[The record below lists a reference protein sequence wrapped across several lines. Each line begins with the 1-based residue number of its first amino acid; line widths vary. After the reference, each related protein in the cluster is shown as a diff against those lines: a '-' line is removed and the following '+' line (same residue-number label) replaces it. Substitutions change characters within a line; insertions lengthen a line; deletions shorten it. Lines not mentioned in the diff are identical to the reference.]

1 MAPPVLLV
9 VGPPASGKTSLLQR
23 FLHDSCEDD
32 PKPSIGMQTGMFF
45 HLDPEDA
52 IFAELRELLPS
63 HGVTFE
69 LMEIG
74 GREPVH
80 REMPR
85 GRYVCGLMLC
95 YDCRDRTSF
104 LRLKHVL
111 CRHRMDR
118 HMEISCSSVS
128 AVGELAAVLCATK
141 TDLGASAVTQ
151 APAYLT
157 PHEGLGREIRLSIL
171 GPVGTPRALLKERL
185 AKLQPLPLRLGTGS
199 LERIGLRVSQFTG
212 WTAASGFLVEG
223 LQFVQW
229 LQAEFGLNR
238 NHRIYALVPPKRFGH
253 FLHELEEPD
262 ADNHDLIAARK
273 PLSHGRSWLAVGFL
287 AALAAVL
294 GCREAQGFALVGG
307 LERSSVPLIFGGLAK
322 FGALTGRPAGDPID
336 VKASVQHWEEI
347 PGIDEVIEH
356 AKTLELKQPLRHLDD
371 LFYESQPTELP
382 WIRTE
387 CVIDVVQAAAYLGQA
402 VVFLYKAI
410 DYPGLKCPNNSP
422 VGCAASVAG
431 FITSITWIASY
442 LSFAASACGN
452 AVKPDALCAG
462 DWTALMANFGE
473 MATVG
478 AAVKED
484 CDFGKDWVALLADEK
499 DVDIPPHE
507 YWLNFVPKLQA
518 ENAETLI
525 KWDHFNSVQRNRNFD
540 LTQCVMD
547 VTNSASYI
555 VRAILQIR
563 SAALSCPQPRACA
576 INIMNIISSFA
587 WISQFTA
594 LAVSDCAK
602 LGNQKALCAADIS
615 DMVAAVTNGP
625 AAGVATTS
633 DCADIPVPEEE
644 KLRFII
650 CRWIETGH
658 VGRFISPSL
667 ESKGGVDVGLG
678 PKPGRPFEIRQEPM
692 GNPAARAVPDEVPT
706 TAERARLKT
715 VPRDLPPPSAVVGP
729 PGVRW
734 AFQTL
739 VLLALRAELVPRG
752 ARRSHD
758 DAGLLSGR
766 EAERA
771 FALPCG
777 LDVCTTLSGLTSPPQ
792 LAPLRAAAWS
802 PRYGALR
809 GGPRRGWPGPV

>member
-1 MAPPVLLV
+1 APHR
-9 VGPPASGKTSLLQR
+9 PPTHLAASMENESL
-23 FLHDSCEDD
+23 SEDD
-32 PKPSIGMQTGMFF
+32 LAAPLGS
-45 HLDPEDA
+45 H
-52 IFAELRELLPS
+52 RELWL
-63 HGVTFE
+63 
-69 LMEIG
+69 
-74 GREPVH
+74 
-80 REMPR
+80 
-85 GRYVCGLMLC
+85 
-95 YDCRDRTSF
+95 
-104 LRLKHVL
+104 
-111 CRHRMDR
+111 
-118 HMEISCSSVS
+118 
-128 AVGELAAVLCATK
+128 GE
-141 TDLGASAVTQ
+141 S
-151 APAYLT
+151 
-157 PHEGLGREIRLSIL
+157 PHE
-171 GPVGTPRALLKERL
+171 VQ
-185 AKLQPLPLRLGTGS
+185 AK
-199 LERIGLRVSQFTG
+199 
-212 WTAASGFLVEG
+212 
-223 LQFVQW
+223 
-229 LQAEFGLNR
+229 AEDVVWPFR
-238 NHRIYALVPPKRFGH
+238 TR
-253 FLHELEEPD
+253 
-262 ADNHDLIAARK
+262 
-273 PLSHGRSWLAVGFL
+273 RSWLAVGFL

-294 GCREAQGFALVGG
+294 GC
-307 LERSSVPLIFGGLAK
+307 LAK

-644 KLRFII
+644 IHHL
-650 CRWIETGH
+650 
-658 VGRFISPSL
+658 
-667 ESKGGVDVGLG
+667 
-678 PKPGRPFEIRQEPM
+678 PM
-692 GNPAARAVPDEVPT
+692 D
-706 TAERARLKT
+706 
-715 VPRDLPPPSAVVGP
+715 
-729 PGVRW
+729 
-734 AFQTL
+734 
-739 VLLALRAELVPRG
+739 
-752 ARRSHD
+752 
-758 DAGLLSGR
+758 
-766 EAERA
+766 
-771 FALPCG
+771 
-777 LDVCTTLSGLTSPPQ
+777 
-792 LAPLRAAAWS
+792 
-802 PRYGALR
+802 
-809 GGPRRGWPGPV
+809 